1 MLLCI
6 GIGGYKMELNAFMIK
21 VEGCSGNCP
30 FTQVEV
36 IKIKEKFR
44 EVLKEM
50 SVDEVEIEVFQ

>member
-1 MLLCI
+1 
-6 GIGGYKMELNAFMIK
+6 MEINAFMIK
-21 VEGCSGNCP
+21 VEGSTGNCP
-30 FTQVEV
+30 FTEVEI